1 MSTNKDENKD
11 VVTKKKF
18 PVPVILGS
26 IAALVVIIL
35 AIIITILVLGSSDRK
50 YAKQLA
56 LGDKYFSE
64 PDYDN
69 AILAYKEAIQINPRK
84 GDAYLGL
91 ANVYIELNNMQEA
104 ERVLTEGYAASED
117 ERLMTLLQRLKDQEK
132 KDAKADE
139 PEDKSEKT
147 DDWEKWNQFTDLYDK
162 INLIDIGLEKTY
174 IYYLSDEER
183 ADKYDDVIKE
193 LESYIE
199 LYNEEHPDHKDINS
213 IKAAL
218 CKGGIALSPID
229 EGHGRYPTVELA
241 YHALYVSYIKAGD
254 MEKAKDV
261 YKEMLA
267 RFGEEEMLQE
277 GYQIEY
283 TEEGYNVKAELDD
296 YGRLTMYYNNY
307 QGILINRAYEYDG
320 NRLVKEIL
328 PFEQVTRTYTYDE
341 YGRVSKETE
350 ESVLTSFESTKTYD
364 YSVPGEVR
372 IINNTGF
379 EVVYLIGEYGQLT
392 EK

>member
-11 VVTKKKF
+11 VVTKKIF

-64 PDYDN
+64 LDYDN

-117 ERLMTLLQRLKDQEK
+117 ERLMTLLERLKDQEK
-132 KDAKADE
+132 KNVRADE

-147 DDWEKWNQFTDLYDK
+147 DDWEKWNQFSDLYDK

-283 TEEGYNVKAELDD
+283 TEEDYNVKAELDD

-372 IINNTGF
+372 IINDTGF